1 MGSYINSNTDLL
13 DRYVVM
19 LRICVGSMLFDSAAE
34 VTLGLCRIPYKPYI
48 GFLASE
54 NIVLQVV
61 NASMILLGLQG
72 LKPWSLCK
80 IGMGE
85 VGKVD
90 LEIFCKESHRANH

>member
-1 MGSYINSNTDLL
+1 MGSYINATTDLL

-54 NIVLQVV
+54 SIVLRVV

-72 LKPWSLCK
+72 LKPLVAMQDRNGGSRQSRSGNFRQRK
-80 IGMGE
+80 P
-85 VGKVD
+85 
-90 LEIFCKESHRANH
+90 